1 MIRALTLAALLG
13 VAVSTSAT
21 TSALAADAEAGHTL
35 FKSQCSTCH
44 SPVAG
49 KNAVGPSLFGIVG
62 RKSGQIEGF
71 HYSAANKAANLTWD
85 EATLDK
91 YLTSPKT
98 VVPGTIM
105 TYAGVKDDAK
115 RADLIAYLAT
125 LH

>member
-1 MIRALTLAALLG
+1 MIGKAVLALLLTVAASAPVLAAEP
-13 VAVSTSAT
+13 
-21 TSALAADAEAGHTL
+21 EAGHAI

-62 RKSGQIEGF
+62 RKAGQVEGYR
-71 HYSAANKAANLTWD
+71 YSAANKSSGLTWD
-85 EATLDK
+85 AATLDK

-105 TYAGVKDDAK
+105 TYAGVKDEAK
-115 RADLIAYLAT
+115 RADLIAYLST

>member
-1 MIRALTLAALLG
+1 MFRSFVLAVVL
-13 VAVSTSAT
+13 AT
-21 TSALAADAEAGHTL
+21 TATASAVAADATAGQAV
-35 FKSQCSTCH
+35 FKSQCSVCH
-44 SPVAG
+44 SIVAG

-71 HYSAANKAANLTWD
+71 RYSAANKNSNLTWD

-91 YLTSPKT
+91 YLTSPKA

-105 TYAGVKDDAK
+105 TYAGVKDDTK

-125 LH
+125 LR

>member
-1 MIRALTLAALLG
+1 MIRRLILATALCAALPTLAIAG
-13 VAVSTSAT
+13 DP
-21 TSALAADAEAGHTL
+21 AAGQSV
-35 FKSQCSTCH
+35 FKAQCSTCH

-62 RKSGQIEGF
+62 RKSGQVEGF
-71 HYSAANKAANLTWD
+71 RYSAANKNANITWD

-91 YLTSPKT
+91 YLISPKT
-98 VVPGTIM
+98 VVPGTTM

-115 RADLIAYLAT
+115 RADVIAYLAT

>member
-1 MIRALTLAALLG
+1 MLRITVVALLL
-13 VAVSTSAT
+13 TAT
-21 TSALAADAEAGHTL
+21 IPAASFAADPEAGHSV

-44 SPVAG
+44 SPVQG

-62 RKSGQIEGF
+62 RKAGQVEGF
-71 HYSAANKAANLTWD
+71 HYSAANKGSNLTWD

-105 TYAGVKDDAK
+105 TYAGVKDDTK
-115 RADLIAYLAT
+115 RADLIAYLTT
-125 LH
+125 LK